1 MSFIQS
7 EEETMQVIHPR
18 CAGLD
23 VHQKTVVVTS
33 MITQQ
38 DGTVQRERQ
47 TFSTMTADLLVLDDW
62 LRQRQ
67 IEIIALEST
76 GVYWRPVFT
85 ILEEGRTV
93 ILVNARHMKAVPGR
107 KTDIKD
113 SEWIADLLRHGLLQA
128 SFIPPEPIRE
138 LREVTR
144 YRKTLIQERADET
157 NRLQKVLEMANL
169 KLAVVATNVLGTSG
183 RAMLEA
189 ILGEQQDA
197 QVLAEL
203 ARGRLRSKLPALQQA
218 LEGRVQPYHR
228 FLLTRI
234 LAQLDFL
241 EEPLLVLQQD
251 SEERLTPY
259 TEAVELLKGIAPLQ
273 EKASATVRAEIGVD
287 MDRFSSDKHLA
298 SWAGVC
304 PGNYESAGKRLSG
317 KTTHGNPYLRA
328 VLCELAWVVAH
339 MKGTYLSAFY
349 HRIARRRG
357 KKRAILAVA
366 HKLLVIIY
374 HVLKTKKPFVDL
386 GADYFDKLETSR
398 IQRRAV
404 NRLEQLGYQVT
415 LTPVQVAS

>member
-1 MSFIQS
+1 
-7 EEETMQVIHPR
+7 MQVIHPR
-18 CAGLD
+18 CAGMD
-23 VHQKTVVVTS
+23 VHQKTVVVTA
-33 MITQQ
+33 MVTQQ
-38 DGTVQRERQ
+38 DGMVQRERQ

-67 IEIIALEST
+67 IEVIALEST
-76 GVYWRPVFT
+76 GIYWRPVFT

-138 LREVTR
+138 LRELTR

-169 KLAVVATNVLGTSG
+169 KLAVVATNVLGKSG
-183 RAMLEA
+183 RAMLDA
-189 ILGEQQDA
+189 ILGEQQDPE
-197 QVLAEL
+197 VLAEL
-203 ARGRLRSKLPALQQA
+203 ARGRLRSKLADLQQA
-218 LEGRVQPYHR
+218 LDGRVQPYHR
-228 FLLTRI
+228 ILITRI
-234 LAQLDFL
+234 LAHIDFL
-241 EEPLLVLQQD
+241 EQSLLVLLQEI
-251 SEERLTPY
+251 EERLTPY
-259 TEAVELLKGIAPLQ
+259 AEAVELLKGIAPLQ
-273 EKASATVRAEIGVD
+273 EKAIATVISEIGVD
-287 MDRFSSDKHLA
+287 MNRFPSDKHLA

-317 KTTHGNPYLRA
+317 KTTHGNSYLRA

-366 HKLLVIIY
+366 HKLLVVIY

-386 GADYFDKLETSR
+386 GADYFDKLETSH

>member
-1 MSFIQS
+1 VSRCVPLPDALNES

-33 MITQQ
+33 MITEQ

-138 LREVTR
+138 LRELTR

-169 KLAVVATNVLGTSG
+169 KLATVATNVLGTSG

-189 ILGEQQDA
+189 IVGEQHDPH
-197 QVLAEL
+197 VLAEL

-218 LEGRVQPYHR
+218 LDGRVQPYHR
-228 FLLTRI
+228 FLITRI
-234 LAQLDFL
+234 LAHIDFL
-241 EEPLLVLQQD
+241 EASLLILVQ
-251 SEERLTPY
+251 EIEVRLTPY
-259 TEAVELLKGIAPLQ
+259 AEEVELLKGIAPLQ
-273 EKASATVRAEIGVD
+273 EKAIATVISEIGVD
-287 MDRFSSDKHLA
+287 MTRFPSDTHLA

-317 KTTHGNPYLRA
+317 KTTHGGTRI
-328 VLCELAWVVAH
+328 CELF
-339 MKGTYLSAFY
+339 SANWP
-349 HRIARRRG
+349 G
-357 KKRAILAVA
+357 W
-366 HKLLVIIY
+366 
-374 HVLKTKKPFVDL
+374 
-386 GADYFDKLETSR
+386 
-398 IQRRAV
+398 
-404 NRLEQLGYQVT
+404 
-415 LTPVQVAS
+415 